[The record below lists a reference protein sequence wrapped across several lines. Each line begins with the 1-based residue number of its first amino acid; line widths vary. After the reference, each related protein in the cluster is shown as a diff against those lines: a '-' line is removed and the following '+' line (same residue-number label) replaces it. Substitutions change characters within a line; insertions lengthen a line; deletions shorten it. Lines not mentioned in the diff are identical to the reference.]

1 MQIYVSRHAN
11 KQHHFCVNSLGTF
24 SGRRG
29 PRSSVAQDWGC
40 GGGVG
45 VKEGFQ
51 RGKGGQRGSQPFR
64 LGPAG
69 RGGFGGTPELERLR
83 LVLSDVPL
91 LQNDLSLPG
100 RQLALVVAQRPQLLR
115 LLFLPLHLLLLL
127 SLLLFPRHGV
137 GAEPRARVRGWA
149 RPHAGSAVARSGL
162 LRAGVAEDRGTR
174 FIGCRG
180 RRGLGTGI
188 GLGGMWVGLLGTEGL
203 D

>member
-1 MQIYVSRHAN
+1 MQISSIF
-11 KQHHFCVNSLGTF
+11 FCVNSLGTF
-24 SGRRG
+24 SGRRRRRQR
-29 PRSSVAQDWGC
+29 PRSSIAQDWGC

-51 RGKGGQRGSQPFR
+51 RGRGGRRGSQPFR

-69 RGGFGGTPELERLR
+69 RGGSGGTPELARLR

-127 SLLLFPRHGV
+127 SLLLFP
-137 GAEPRARVRGWA
+137 
-149 RPHAGSAVARSGL
+149 L
-162 LRAGVAEDRGTR
+162 LLPLI
-174 FIGCRG
+174 F
-180 RRGLGTGI
+180 
-188 GLGGMWVGLLGTEGL
+188 
-203 D
+203 